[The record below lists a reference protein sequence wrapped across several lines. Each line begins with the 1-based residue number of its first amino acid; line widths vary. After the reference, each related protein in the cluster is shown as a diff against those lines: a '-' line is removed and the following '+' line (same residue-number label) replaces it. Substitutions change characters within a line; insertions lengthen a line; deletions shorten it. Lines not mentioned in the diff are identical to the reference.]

1 MQNIL
6 VTVKCEKILVPL
18 SWKQKDKLIM
28 IFVFMRKLLSEK
40 NKNNLILIP
49 WNLAI
54 YHRHMQPDSKI
65 QD

>member
-6 VTVKCEKILVPL
+6 VSVKYEKILVPL

-49 WNLAI
+49 
-54 YHRHMQPDSKI
+54 
-65 QD
+65 

>member
-18 SWKQKDKLIM
+18 GWKQKDKLIM

-40 NKNNLILIP
+40 NKNNLILNP
-49 WNLAI
+49 
-54 YHRHMQPDSKI
+54 
-65 QD
+65 